1 MSIGTMA
8 LIVVL
13 GTTTMW
19 FRRAFQIRI
28 PANPYWF
35 ARFWGAGLVLGLLA
49 LMTGSGSAAG
59 GWAAAFGGLFL
70 YFLFTGSQKNQTT
83 LSIGDA
89 MPAFTAVDDDGEVFD
104 SAALAGTPVLL
115 KFFRGHW

>member
-1 MSIGTMA
+1 
-8 LIVVL
+8 
-13 GTTTMW
+13 
-19 FRRAFQIRI
+19 
-28 PANPYWF
+28 
-35 ARFWGAGLVLGLLA
+35 
-49 LMTGSGSAAG
+49 
-59 GWAAAFGGLFL
+59 LFL